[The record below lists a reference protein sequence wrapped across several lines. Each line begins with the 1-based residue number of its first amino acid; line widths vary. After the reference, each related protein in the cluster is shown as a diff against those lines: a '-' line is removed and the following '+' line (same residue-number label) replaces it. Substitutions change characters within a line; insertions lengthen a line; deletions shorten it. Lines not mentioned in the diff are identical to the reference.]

1 MIDHLDQIRRDADA
15 LAATVSDDT
24 ADLPVRACPDWD
36 LRALA
41 AHMGHI
47 HRWARAAVRDGA
59 PPDPEQIERPPEQ
72 PDALAQ
78 WVRDGA
84 ADLVA
89 ELASVPPGR
98 PVWHPFP
105 VPLDAAVWPRRQAQ
119 ETSVHRWDAQDAV
132 GGAEPIAAELAADG
146 IDEYF
151 TVMLPRML
159 QRGAVSLP
167 DAAAPVRVELVDLR
181 GVWTVRAERGQPVLD
196 VASAPAARVHGS
208 AEDVLLV
215 LWGRRDPARLRV
227 DGDRHAAMLW
237 LRLGG
242 N

>member
-1 MIDHLDQIRRDADA
+1 MIDHLAQIGRDADA
-15 LAATVSDDT
+15 LAATLSDDT
-24 ADLPVRACPDWD
+24 ASVPVRACPGWD
-36 LRALA
+36 LRVLA
-41 AHMGHI
+41 SHMGHI

-59 PPDPEQIERPPEQ
+59 PPDPERIETPPADVE
-72 PDALAQ
+72 ALAQ

-84 ADLVA
+84 AELVA
-89 ELASVPPGR
+89 ELGSVPEGR

-105 VPLDAAVWPRRQAQ
+105 VPMDAAVWPRRQAQ

-132 GGAEPIAAELAADG
+132 GRAESIDPAMAADG

-159 QRGAVSLP
+159 QRGAASLP
-167 DAAAPVRVELVDLR
+167 DAVAPVRFELVDHP
-181 GVWTVRAERGQPVLD
+181 GAWTVRADGAQPVLD
-196 VASAPAARVHGS
+196 VASAPVARVDGR

-215 LWGRRDPARLRV
+215 LWGRLDGATIDV
-227 DGDRHAAMLW
+227 DGDRAAAQVW
-237 LRLGG
+237 LTLGG